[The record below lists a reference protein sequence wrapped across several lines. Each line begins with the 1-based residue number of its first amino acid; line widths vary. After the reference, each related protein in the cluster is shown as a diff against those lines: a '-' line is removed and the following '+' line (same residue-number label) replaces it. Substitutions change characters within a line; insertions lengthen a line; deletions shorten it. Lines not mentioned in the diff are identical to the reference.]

1 MSIFA
6 LASGR
11 ITQRLVQCLHFLA
24 PRHIYHCMI
33 NGHALSGDMKSALF
47 VLDSMKSG
55 GGDVAPNAL
64 TFATLCKGFALQ
76 GDMEGVAAAEKMCA
90 EAGMALGDGDYI
102 EVVEALC
109 DGGHK
114 EHVSKVLAR

>member
-1 MSIFA
+1 MSIVPKLFNYE
-6 LASGR
+6 LISY
-11 ITQRLVQCLHFLA
+11 

-47 VLDSMKSG
+47 VLDSMKGNG
-55 GGDVAPNAL
+55 GGADVAPNAL
-64 TFATLCKGFALQ
+64 TYATLCKGFALQ
-76 GDMEGVAAAEKMCA
+76 GDMEGVASAEKMCS
-90 EAGMALGDGDYI
+90 EGGMALDDGDYL
-102 EVVEALC
+102 EVIEALC